1 MISHAELAPG
11 DTDTRRCRG
20 ATTVRCPRT
29 SRESASR
36 RRSGRWQPRRWV
48 GRADTGYASAGLHQP
63 SQLRSMPLP
72 DGDIASGDPG
82 GRADRSVSARGRP
95 ARGREARPERE
106 RVGQHCPGITGRSR
120 EMPGVATA
128 VELYGEGGSDKE
140 ERLELRAVIA
150 AAGLGRCLGSAT
162 ANFPG
167 TEAIVRTACRG
178 LDESAAGR
186 CDEAG

>member
-1 MISHAELAPG
+1 VPEDEPGISQSSQVRAAAAEALGRPG
-11 DTDTRRCRG
+11 RYWVRQRRSSP
-20 ATTVRCPRT
+20 A
-29 SRESASR
+29 ESAEID
-36 RRSGRWQPRRWV
+36 
-48 GRADTGYASAGLHQP
+48 A
-63 SQLRSMPLP
+63 LP

-150 AAGLGRCLGSAT
+150 AARARQV
-162 ANFPG
+162 PG
-167 TEAIVRTACRG
+167 
-178 LDESAAGR
+178 AGY
-186 CDEAG
+186 G